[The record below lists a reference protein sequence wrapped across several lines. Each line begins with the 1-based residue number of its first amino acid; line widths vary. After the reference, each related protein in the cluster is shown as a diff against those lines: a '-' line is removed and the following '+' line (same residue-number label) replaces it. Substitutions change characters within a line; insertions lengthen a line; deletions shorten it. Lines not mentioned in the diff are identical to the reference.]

1 MKKWN
6 ATITHHSHDSCAVAQ
21 LTPGRECHGEQVKTY
36 TYTQGWSTGT
46 PKDVSSFFKNGTGG
60 RVRGVARGLGSPS
73 RAACVSQGA
82 GADARRGAGEECK
95 KQNKGIACENLSPA
109 TEFSKAT
116 SKANKLE
123 LGSSMVDVSQGVL
136 LGEYVLPADMVRNL
150 ANATDVNVKPSCETP
165 AAARRMG
172 NELVSCDISRANS
185 RGACQ
190 EPRGPMRGPMRRA
203 CARCRAIGGA

>member
-73 RAACVSQGA
+73 RAACV
-82 GADARRGAGEECK
+82 K
-95 KQNKGIACENLSPA
+95 VK
-109 TEFSKAT
+109 
-116 SKANKLE
+116 
-123 LGSSMVDVSQGVL
+123 VL
-136 LGEYVLPADMVRNL
+136 VL
-150 ANATDVNVKPSCETP
+150 TH
-165 AAARRMG
+165 
-172 NELVSCDISRANS
+172 
-185 RGACQ
+185 
-190 EPRGPMRGPMRRA
+190 
-203 CARCRAIGGA
+203 GGAQAKSARSRTRALRART